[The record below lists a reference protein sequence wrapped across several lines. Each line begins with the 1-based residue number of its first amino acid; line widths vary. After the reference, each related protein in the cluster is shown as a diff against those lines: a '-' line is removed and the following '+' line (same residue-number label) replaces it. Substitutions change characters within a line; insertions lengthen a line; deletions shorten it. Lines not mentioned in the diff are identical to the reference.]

1 MRSFLPALPLLLV
14 LACNTGPTDP
24 DKDPEIDARADL
36 VDCPGRAGCAATDD
50 TTLRVG
56 AAVKSIIPACYE
68 SWVDADG
75 NHTYRVGTDTF
86 LDCGCDRLCPGDE
99 GYTAADEGEGDGVFH
114 PVWIAGYDSARAA
127 MGMRGADQ
135 GLVGE
140 FEGLDARAVVIDQGN
155 TRVAIVTL
163 DGMGWMNDDV
173 ERMREAVNARGLD
186 VDHVLVSSS
195 HSHDSPDS
203 MGQYGRVLT
212 ETGYDPDY
220 AVQVHIA
227 VADAVQEAIAGLKD
241 VTMKYGEVNSN
252 EYFENGVSNIVSD
265 TRDPQIVDPRVGV
278 VQFVAGTDTVAT
290 LIHFANHPE
299 SMGDETNVMSAGF
312 LVGAR
317 HTVESG
323 SKWLDGTGQPGVGG
337 VALYINGSVG
347 GMMTSLHATVI
358 DPTGVSR
365 RDNNYEKED
374 AVGQIIGELALDAL
388 ASAKTVEAP
397 KLRVLARRIFLPV
410 DNIGFQAMFSLGV
423 FGHRPAYSHAT
434 GEALPPNTS
443 LGDANPADVRTEI
456 DLLEL
461 GPVRMITAPGEMLP
475 EGVIGGYQNEWTP
488 PGGMLIDPANPN
500 PPDVATAPAG
510 PYFLESLGGD
520 MNWLI
525 GLGND
530 EVGYMVPPYNFELGG
545 AAYLSEAEGHH
556 YEETNSLGPQTLP
569 IWLTKAGELVD
580 YAEGK

>member
-1 MRSFLPALPLLLV
+1 MRLVLPALPLLLV
-14 LACNTGPTDP
+14 LACDTSSSNGDTDVAV
-24 DKDPEIDARADL
+24 DPRADL
-36 VDCPGRAGCAATDD
+36 VDCPNGPDCQVSTD
-50 TTLRVG
+50 TSLRVG
-56 AAVKSIIPACYE
+56 AAVRSIVPACYE

-75 NHTYRVGTDTF
+75 NHLYRVGTDTF

-99 GYTAADEGEGDGVFH
+99 GYTAPDEGEGDGVFH
-114 PVWIAGYDSARAA
+114 PIWIAGYDSARAA

-140 FEGLDARAVVIDQGN
+140 FESLDARAVVMEQGA
-155 TRVAIVTL
+155 TRVALVTL

-173 ERMREAVNARGLD
+173 ERMREAVNARGLN
-186 VDHVLVSSS
+186 VDHVIVSSS

-220 AVQVHIA
+220 AVQVHTA
-227 VADAVQEAIAGLKD
+227 VADAVEEAVGHLVD
-241 VTMKYGEVNSN
+241 VTMKFGEVNAN
-252 EYFENGVSNIVSD
+252 DAFENGVSNLISD
-265 TRDPQIVDPRVGV
+265 TRDPQIVDPRIGV
-278 VQFVAGTDTVAT
+278 VQFVSGNDTIAT
-290 LIHFANHPE
+290 LVHFANHPE
-299 SMGDETNVMSAGF
+299 SMGDETNLMSAGF
-312 LVGAR
+312 LVGTR
-317 HTVESG
+317 HTVEVG
-323 SKWLDGTGQPGVGG
+323 SKWLDGTGKPGVGG

-347 GMMTSLHATVI
+347 GMMTSLHATVV

-374 AVGQIIGELALDAL
+374 AVGQIIGELALDAI
-388 ASAKTVEAP
+388 AAAKPVEAP
-397 KLRVLARRIFLPV
+397 ALRVVARRIFLPV

-423 FGHRPAYSHAT
+423 FGHRPAYSQTT
-434 GEALPPNTS
+434 GEPLPPNTN
-443 LGDANPADVRTEI
+443 LGDANMANIRTEI
-456 DLLEL
+456 DLLQL

-475 EGVIGGYQNEWTP
+475 EGVIGGYQGEFTP
-488 PGGMLIDPANPN
+488 PGGVLTRADNPN
-500 PPDVATAPAG
+500 PPDLSKAPAG
-510 PYFLESLGGD
+510 PYFLDSLGGE

-530 EVGYMVPPYNFELGG
+530 EVGYMVPPYNFELG
-545 AAYLSEAEGHH
+545 AAEYLSEAEGDH